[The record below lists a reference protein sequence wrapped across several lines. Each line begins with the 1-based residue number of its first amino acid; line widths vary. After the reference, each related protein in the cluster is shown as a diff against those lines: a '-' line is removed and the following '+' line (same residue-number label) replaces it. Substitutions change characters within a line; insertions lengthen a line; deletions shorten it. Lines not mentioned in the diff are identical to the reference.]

1 MCLNR
6 PWGGHPFDSDG
17 GAQNS
22 NPTLSHDLN
31 DPTAT
36 LARTTAAQNI
46 LYCVRLLRRTARCPN
61 SLPIAA
67 QGTTPVPRHP
77 PSVKNVSDQVRRP
90 STFAITDR
98 RTEKITGHFT
108 YECKDTRP
116 YVSRPSRTAQLEN
129 PQLLLAAAKSKADE
143 DSSSVPDEFKNK
155 FVFSFSFSVVKR
167 ETRCVFSY
175 SSLVLIGAELRIGSW
190 RQRRSKER
198 RRRRIERRNGRSGR
212 CFVPLQPPFSC
223 LLFLLR
229 AGLSALLSAA
239 EPSQL
244 CG

>member
-1 MCLNR
+1 MSKFAPHRRAGNNPRATSSTVCQKCLR
-6 PWGGHPFDSDG
+6 PGS
-17 GAQNS
+17 S
-22 NPTLSHDLN
+22 
-31 DPTAT
+31 
-36 LARTTAAQNI
+36 
-46 LYCVRLLRRTARCPN
+46 
-61 SLPIAA
+61 
-67 QGTTPVPRHP
+67 
-77 PSVKNVSDQVRRP
+77 SVHVCNY
-90 STFAITDR
+90 R

-129 PQLLLAAAKSKADE
+129 PQLLLAAAKSKADV
-143 DSSSVPDEFKNK
+143 DPSSVPDEFKNK
-155 FVFSFSFSVVKR
+155 FVFSFSFSVGR
-167 ETRCVFSY
+167 SGFSY
-175 SSLVLIGAELRIGSW
+175 ASLVLIGAELRIGSW
-190 RQRRSKER
+190 RQRRSKERRR

-239 EPSQL
+239 EPLQL